1 MTADDVV
8 NFFNSFYGEQV
19 YLYETQ
25 KEIRILTN
33 KSAWR
38 IFKDD
43 YIKFGG
49 YYLYHLNQKYGKGYH
64 RQNETRISNLAKL
77 VWYAIT
83 HDSDNSELYHN
94 FEDFQHKYELFLY
107 GQRLWESCCCFAFLS
122 GESLEKEQ

>member
-1 MTADDVV
+1 MTIDEVV
-8 NFFNSFYGEQV
+8 NFFNSFYGKQA

-33 KSAWR
+33 KSVWR

-49 YYLYHLNQKYGKGYH
+49 YYLYHSNNSYGKGFH
-64 RQNETRISNLAKL
+64 RQNTTKISNLTRL

-83 HDSDNSELYHN
+83 HDSDNTALCHN
-94 FEDFQHKYELFLY
+94 FEDFQRKYEMFLY

-122 GESLEKEQ
+122 GETLRKE